1 MKVNEKLLE
10 KPDHGHYAACAERKT
25 GIEEFSRNVFF
36 YTVAASIIFTV
47 MTYCGADIAAVSWI
61 PSLFGPSTEVPHLFS
76 QTFELILFVLMSA
89 LGYGK
94 RKIFHLIIFA
104 LYIVITL
111 ASIFDGN
118 LPADL
123 LTFIIGAVGTALTFP
138 SIRVY
143 SDYNHLRSVEGWPHF
158 SITYTESVEHPTYT
172 SRYMSEYRAAP
183 ADRVSAPESSRPAP
197 DMPEMTGI
205 SAPEPEMFME
215 DMPVLDSISSAEP
228 AAPDEALF
236 VPDSGMTD
244 GPFDI
249 Q

>member
-1 MKVNEKLLE
+1 MKIDERLLE

-25 GIEEFSRNVFF
+25 GIEEFSRNVFL
-36 YTVAASIIFTV
+36 YTAAVSVIFLF
-47 MTYCGADIAAVSWI
+47 MTYCGIRIAAISWI
-61 PSLFGPSTEVPHLFS
+61 PSLFGSPTEVPHLFS

-89 LGYGK
+89 IAYGK
-94 RKIFHLIIFA
+94 RKIFHIIIFA
-104 LYIVITL
+104 IYVVLTL
-111 ASIFDGN
+111 ASIFDGTM
-118 LPADL
+118 PDI
-123 LTFIIGAVGTALTFP
+123 LTFIIGAVGTALTLP
-138 SIRVY
+138 SIKVC

-183 ADRVSAPESSRPAP
+183 ADKVSVPESSRPVP
-197 DMPEMTGI
+197 DAPEMTGI
-205 SAPEPEMFME
+205 SAPEPEMFMD

-228 AAPDEALF
+228 AAPDDALF
-236 VPDSGMTD
+236 VPDSGMTE